1 MEDIMKHYLVVLTID
16 NEIDLS
22 VVMDTIGV
30 MFMSQNVN
38 KFNLSEHQIGLLVET
53 DGMVT
58 EYQRI
63 RQADILKQLLG
74 LNDVLVLD
82 CSNDTPT
89 KLQSDD
95 SILNMIRLEYS
106 KRFHAIDS
114 LRLMKS

>member
-1 MEDIMKHYLVVLTID
+1 MKHYLVVLTVD
-16 NEIDLS
+16 KEIDLG

-38 KFNLSEHQIGLLVET
+38 KFNLSTHQIGLLVET
-53 DGMVT
+53 DGVVT

>member
-1 MEDIMKHYLVVLTID
+1 MEHYLVVLTID
-16 NEIDLS
+16 KEIDLG

-38 KFNLSEHQIGLLVET
+38 KFNLSTHQIGLLVET
-53 DGMVT
+53 DGVVT
-58 EYQRI
+58 EYQRT
-63 RQADILKQLLG
+63 RQADILKQVLKL
-74 LNDVLVLD
+74 DDILVLD

-95 SILNMIRLEYS
+95 SILNLIRLEYS

>member
-1 MEDIMKHYLVVLTID
+1 MKHYLVVLTID
-16 NEIDLS
+16 KEIDIS

-30 MFMSQNVN
+30 IFMSQNVN
-38 KFNLSEHQIGLLVET
+38 KFDLSEHQIGLLVET

-82 CSNDTPT
+82 YSNDNPI
-89 KLQSDD
+89 KLQSGD
-95 SILNMIRLEYS
+95 SILNLIRLEYS

>member
-1 MEDIMKHYLVVLTID
+1 MKHYLVVLTID
-16 NEIDLS
+16 SKTDLS

-38 KFNLSEHQIGLLVET
+38 KFDLSEHQIGLLVET
-53 DGMVT
+53 DGTVT

-63 RQADILKQLLG
+63 RQADILKQLLK

-82 CSNDTPT
+82 CSNDEPT
-89 KLQSDD
+89 RLQSDD
-95 SILNMIRLEYS
+95 SALSLIRLEYS

-114 LRLMKS
+114 LHLMKS